1 MIPLDPAPN
10 LTEQVYARIL
20 EAITDR
26 TLLPGQRIRQNE
38 LAEKLGVSRQP
49 VSHALHLLHRQG
61 LSPKA
66 AAAVS
71 RSPSSIPSAS
81 ASSTKCAAP
90 STRWRRGLPPNG
102 SRQMRPDAPRSRP
115 RCTPA
120 ARIDRTTPLAQ
131 LIALDVDFH
140 SAIYRLAGNPAIEEM
155 IAPQWPHMRRSMAT
169 VLAEL
174 DYRESA
180 WSEHE
185 AIAARSWRATP
196 RRPKR
201 GAGACADRGTADGRT
216 TEGNRQGGVTSAV
229 DQSKQGGMHHET
241 HTAADRAFQSRRLAV
256 PARAVQPGGS
266 RLPRAGSRQH
276 L

>member
-10 LTEQVYARIL
+10 LIDQVYARIL

-49 VSHALHLLHRQG
+49 VSHALHLLHKQG
-61 LSPKA
+61 LVAESG
-66 AAAVS
+66 
-71 RSPSSIPSAS
+71 
-81 ASSTKCAAP
+81 
-90 STRWRRGLPPNG
+90 RRGFEVTQLDPARI
-102 SRQMRPDAPRSRP
+102 RQLYEVRGAIDAL
-115 RCTPA
+115 A
-120 ARIDRTTPLAQ
+120 ARLAAERAGSDPAGRSNLEAALRAGRAIDRKTQLAK

-185 AIAARSWRATP
+185 AIAAAILAGKAKDAESAALAHALTAG
-196 RRPKR
+196 RR
-201 GAGACADRGTADGRT
+201 
-216 TEGNRQGGVTSAV
+216 TEERLRV
-229 DQSKQGGMHHET
+229 
-241 HTAADRAFQSRRLAV
+241 AAQAA
-256 PARAVQPGGS
+256 
-266 RLPRAGSRQH
+266 
-276 L
+276 